1 MALGFGAIYAL
12 VLVGSAW
19 LSDRAGSQGLYAVA
33 VASGP
38 VDVDAITLSIAD
50 TQAAGMLG
58 AGLAV
63 GAIAVAVAV
72 NTLVKIG
79 LVAAIAGARAGLAV
93 AAIVTVVAVVL
104 AARDAAGRDQA
115 GDHLGAADAVVLGV
129 VEGLTEWLPISST
142 GHLTVTQDLLRIDG
156 DAADSY
162 AIAIQSGAI
171 LAVLLL
177 FRERFETMF
186 RGIQGKDPQGRAV
199 FIAVVLACVPA
210 ATIGLT
216 AEDTIKDNLFGTGPV
231 VVAWF
236 VGGLV
241 ILAVARYRRGLDPA
255 AGDPLTALTWQK
267 ALVIGCAQSLA
278 LWPGVSRSLVTII
291 AATLL
296 GLSILAAVEFSF
308 LLGFVTLGGATAYEL
323 VSSGEVMLE
332 AYGLAMPLLGLAVA
346 FVSAVAAMR
355 WMVGYLQHHSL
366 AIFGW
371 YRIAL
376 ALLVGLLL
384 ATGAV

>member
-1 MALGFGAIYAL
+1 MASRHSPARQASDARAAAEAGSGRDADDAELVIDVPMEPPGAAYQHRAPDADDTMTGYVPAHARAGADAAGRPDRTRRAL
-12 VLVGSAW
+12 V
-19 LSDRAGSQGLYAVA
+19 
-33 VASGP
+33 
-38 VDVDAITLSIAD
+38 I
-50 TQAAGMLG
+50 
-58 AGLAV
+58 
-63 GAIAVAVAV
+63 
-72 NTLVKIG
+72 
-79 LVAAIAGARAGLAV
+79 AGLAV
-93 AAIVTVVAVVL
+93 AGIVTVVAVVL

-216 AEDTIKDNLFGTGPV
+216 AEDAIKDNLFGTGPV